1 MQKRK
6 KAEVNHVCSRCK
18 YIRKVPSLFPDF
30 EVIECSNGCYKT
42 LEIIPSG
49 GVMNIKWKT
58 SPAWCPKKQE
68 EK

>member
-42 LEIIPSG
+42 LRIIPSG
-49 GVMNIKWKT
+49 G
-58 SPAWCPKKQE
+58 
-68 EK
+68 EKLILSGKHHRGGVR

>member
-6 KAEVNHVCSRCK
+6 KAEVNHVCGRCK

-42 LEIIPSG
+42 LGIIPSG
-49 GVMNIKWKT
+49 GGN
-58 SPAWCPKKQE
+58 E
-68 EK
+68 Y